1 MLNKKSNFEALRTEA
16 AKYSSRTAFNK
27 GSRNAYK
34 KAWRMGVLDEICLH
48 MKRPQPVT
56 KWTLEGV
63 KIEAQKYQTRT
74 EFCKKASGA
83 YGAALRMG
91 CINIVCNHMPKAKRL
106 TDYPNLVD
114 EWHPTKNIGLFPE
127 NFSKGVHRK
136 VWWQCKR
143 LHEWEAFIY
152 NRTNGTGCPKCS
164 NQSSKNEMRLL
175 AELLTLFKGVLNREK
190 VHGFEID
197 VFLKDIKVAIE
208 YDGKLYH
215 DGPKKG
221 RNDLNKQAAL
231 TSFGHRFLRVREHPL
246 EKINDYDIIIPTSS
260 MLTKDDLNRVV
271 LWIDGKR
278 LVNPH

>member
-1 MLNKKSNFEALRTEA
+1 M
-16 AKYSSRTAFNK
+16 
-27 GSRNAYK
+27 
-34 KAWRMGVLDEICLH
+34 
-48 MKRPQPVT
+48 
-56 KWTLEGV
+56 
-63 KIEAQKYQTRT
+63 
-74 EFCKKASGA
+74 
-83 YGAALRMG
+83 
-91 CINIVCNHMPKAKRL
+91 
-106 TDYPNLVD
+106 
-114 EWHPTKNIGLFPE
+114 
-127 NFSKGVHRK
+127 
-136 VWWQCKR
+136 
-143 LHEWEAFIY
+143 
-152 NRTNGTGCPKCS
+152 
-164 NQSSKNEMRLL
+164 
-175 AELLTLFKGVLNREK
+175 
-190 VHGFEID
+190 HGFEID